1 VIVARFEEM
10 PTPARRPGVRAS
22 VKAIGVGEASLGWET
37 PPNKN
42 AHVDAFSIAGRAGA
56 TAPSFTATPL
66 APQAII
72 CSASRAIRSAAFSE
86 LTPRAW
92 ILEIKFLLES

>member
-1 VIVARFEEM
+1 MAHFEEM

-22 VKAIGVGEASLGWET
+22 FKAIGVGEASLRWET
-37 PPNKN
+37 PPIKN
-42 AHVDAFSIAGRAGA
+42 AHVEAFSIAGNAGT
-56 TAPSFTATPL
+56 TAPSFTVTPL

-86 LTPRAW
+86 VTPRAW